1 MLPNADSSVPVEV
14 KLYKGF
20 MSTKYASK
28 RTLGLPFREKQKKK
42 KALQPIY
49 TRFEELTLAS
59 WKRKSQS

>member
-1 MLPNADSSVPVEV
+1 MLLNADSSVPVEV

-42 KALQPIY
+42 GTAAYLYKV
-49 TRFEELTLAS
+49 
-59 WKRKSQS
+59 